1 MALTDIICRSAKA
14 QAKEYK
20 LTDASGLHLL
30 VSPNGCKGWRLRYRF
45 GGKEQMLSLGTYPE
59 IGLKDARNRRDEARK
74 LIANGINPSAKRQ
87 QDKRQI
93 TEAATD
99 SFESVAR
106 EWYAKYSPQWAT
118 SHGEKIIRR
127 LERDIFPW
135 IGSHPA
141 RSITAPELLAVLR
154 RIESRGAVETAHRAG
169 QNCGQVLRYAV
180 ATGRAER
187 DPSGDLKGALP
198 PIRQTHLASITEPE
212 AIGQLLRSMDAY
224 QGSMVTRCALLLAPL
239 VFVRPGELRRAEWA
253 EIDLD
258 GAEWRIPAEK
268 MKARVL
274 HIVPLSEQAIAVLRE
289 LQPLTGRGRYVFP
302 SGRGPSRCMSENG
315 VLSALRRMGYSGEQM
330 TGHGFRS
337 MASTLLNEQGWPF
350 DAIERQLA
358 HSERN
363 KVRAAYNYAEHLPVR
378 RKMMQAWADHLDS
391 LRRGSQKVVNLRAA

>member
-1 MALTDIICRSAKA
+1 MRVVTQPEKWLPSLMALTDIICRSAKA
-14 QAKEYK
+14 QPKEYK

-30 VSPNGCKGWRLRYRF
+30 VSTNGCKGWRLRYRF

-87 QDKRQI
+87 QEKRQM
-93 TEAATD
+93 TEAGTD
-99 SFESVAR
+99 SFESIAR

-127 LERDIFPW
+127 LERDVFPW
-135 IGSHPA
+135 IGARPA

-198 PIRQTHLASITEPE
+198 PIRQTHHASITEPE
-212 AIGQLLRSMDAY
+212 RIGALLRSMDAY

-268 MKARVL
+268 MKSRVL
-274 HIVPLSEQAIAVLRE
+274 HVVPLSEQAIAVLRE
-289 LQPLTGRGRYVFP
+289 LQPLTEGW
-302 SGRGPSRCMSENG
+302 
-315 VLSALRRMGYSGEQM
+315 
-330 TGHGFRS
+330 
-337 MASTLLNEQGWPF
+337 QGN
-350 DAIERQLA
+350 DKKTTKCR
-358 HSERN
+358 
-363 KVRAAYNYAEHLPVR
+363 VRH
-378 RKMMQAWADHLDS
+378 
-391 LRRGSQKVVNLRAA
+391 